1 MQIERHER
9 RGDWPCQP
17 PLPFTAQA
25 GMLTTALRE
34 RQTPPPPAA
43 LGQVHADDDLIRHR
57 CTGGLRLEVVD
68 VLAVDVHGDAAAR
81 LPDVGIRNA
90 VGEIDLGGHLHNL
103 VLAIHFD
110 SSNTA
115 VPLSSSISRRDYPD
129 GRAAMPLAMANRQHP
144 RFQNVEICNVLP
156 ARGSF

>member
-1 MQIERHER
+1 
-9 RGDWPCQP
+9 
-17 PLPFTAQA
+17 
-25 GMLTTALRE
+25 MLTTALRE
-34 RQTPPPPAA
+34 RQTLPPPAA
-43 LGQVHADDDLIRHR
+43 LGQVHADDDLIRHH

-68 VLAVDVHGDAAAR
+68 VLAVDVRGDAAVR

-115 VPLSSSISRRDYPD
+115 VPLFSSIFS
-129 GRAAMPLAMANRQHP
+129 P
-144 RFQNVEICNVLP
+144 RL
-156 ARGSF
+156 S